1 MAYRCKVIHLI
12 VVPSTM
18 KHQNLKNGKAML
30 LMQVFP
36 AITIIQFLSLQ
47 RMEIHT
53 LISGIAH
60 AQSRARFPCKGAF
73 ETSSGCASVVPIHN
87 IYESTKRVTWRASAG
102 REGSGDG
109 RYLVSIEIAPDIFED
124 GAGKSAKA
132 PLANQLSNRRLNKSQ
147 IITRSASSGHR
158 SPSELCVPK
167 AYIDIIVY

>member
-60 AQSRARFPCKGAF
+60 AQSRARFAF

-109 RYLVSIEIAPDIFED
+109 RYLVSIEIAPDIFEEWCRKKCQ
-124 GAGKSAKA
+124 GATCE
-132 PLANQLSNRRLNKSQ
+132 PTFKSQ
-147 IITRSASSGHR
+147 
-158 SPSELCVPK
+158 VK
-167 AYIDIIVY
+167 